1 MMNDHQLPATPRD
14 ILIVDDM
21 PDNLRLLST
30 MLAAHGYQVRKAING
45 QLALQAAQMS
55 PPDLILLDINMPKMN
70 GYQVCENLKK
80 IENTKD
86 IPVIFI
92 SALDDVMEKVK
103 AFQVGG
109 VDYITKPF
117 QVEEVLARVQNQ
129 LSLRL
134 LQSKLQQQARELH
147 DRNSRL
153 QAEIAERQ
161 RAQESVRFLLE
172 TTRAIGEAVDFHSA
186 LEVVLHQVGETIGW
200 DVGEAWI
207 PDAEG
212 TVLQS
217 ARGWYASNTSMESFR
232 TQSKQMTFPMNIG
245 LPGRVWA
252 SKQPEWLE
260 DISRG
265 YPHFIRSEIAL
276 SLGFK
281 AGFGVPILVG
291 DEVLAVLVFFKN
303 SVCSKDARFIDV
315 FNAVGTQLGSLIQ
328 RKQAEESLR
337 IAEERY
343 HSIVENA
350 MEGIFQSSPSGRYL
364 SANPALAKLYGYDSP
379 TELMSCI
386 QDISQQLYVN
396 PQRRLEFVMAM
407 DAENA
412 VSGFESMVCRKDGS
426 RIWVSENVR
435 AVRDTKGE
443 LMYYEGTVSD
453 ITERKSAQEA
463 LKFEQEQSEKLLLN
477 ILPKPIAER
486 LKAQQTTIAD
496 SFADVS
502 VLFADIVGFTEL
514 SARMSP
520 TELVK
525 RLNVIFSHFDQLAE
539 KYGVEKIKTIGD
551 AYMVVGGLPT
561 PRDDHA
567 EAIAQMALGMQA
579 KIAKLSAETGEKL
592 AIRVGINSGPVVAG
606 VIGVSKFTYDLWGDT
621 VNVAARMEVT
631 GFAGSIQVTDVT
643 YELLKDKYLL
653 EKRGLIPVKGKG
665 DMMTYWLLEK
675 ISPLTVDS

>member
-1 MMNDHQLPATPRD
+1 MMNDHPLPATPKD

-30 MLAAHGYQVRKAING
+30 MLTSHGYHVRKAING
-45 QLALQAAQMS
+45 HLALQGAQIS
-55 PPDLILLDINMPKMN
+55 PPDLILLDINMPQMN
-70 GYQVCENLKK
+70 GYEVCEKLKLSPQ
-80 IENTKD
+80 TKD

-134 LQSKLQQQARELH
+134 LQSQLQQQARELH

-153 QAEIAERQ
+153 QEEIAERQ
-161 RAQESVRFLLE
+161 RAEESIRFLLE

-186 LEVVLHQVGETIGW
+186 LEVILHQVGETIGW

-217 ARGWYASNTSMESFR
+217 ARGWYASNARMDAFR
-232 TQSKQMTFPMNIG
+232 RQSEQLTFAMNIG

-252 SKQPEWLE
+252 SKQPEWVE

-265 YPHFIRSEIAL
+265 YPHFFRSQIAL
-276 SLGFK
+276 ELGFK

-291 DEVLAVLVFFKN
+291 DEVLAVLVFFKI
-303 SVCSKDARFIDV
+303 SSGGKDARFIDV

-328 RKQAEESLR
+328 RKQAEELLR
-337 IAEERY
+337 IAQEKY

-350 MEGIFQSSPSGRYL
+350 MEGIFQSTPSGGYL

-379 TELMSCI
+379 EELMSEI
-386 QDISQQLYVN
+386 KNIAQQLYVD
-396 PQRRLEFVMAM
+396 PERRLEFVAAM

-412 VSGFESMVCRKDGS
+412 VSGFESMVCRKDGR

-435 AVRDTKGE
+435 AVRDSKGE
-443 LMYYEGTVSD
+443 LLYYEGTVSD
-453 ITERKSAQEA
+453 ITERKLAQEA
-463 LKFEQEQSEKLLLN
+463 LKVQQEQSEKLLLN

-486 LKAQQTTIAD
+486 LKAEQSTIAD
-496 SFADVS
+496 SFAQVS

-561 PRDDHA
+561 PRQDHA

-579 KIAKLSAETGEKL
+579 KIAKLCAETGEKL

-621 VNVAARMEVT
+621 VNVAARMEAT
-631 GFAGSIQVTDVT
+631 GFAGRIQVTDVT
-643 YELLKDKYLL
+643 YELLKDKYLF
-653 EKRGLIPVKGKG
+653 ERRGVIPVKGKG
-665 DMMTYWLLEK
+665 NMMTYWLLQK
-675 ISPLTVDS
+675 K

>member
-1 MMNDHQLPATPRD
+1 MMNDHPLPAEPKD

-30 MLAAHGYQVRKAING
+30 MLTCYGYHVRKAING
-45 QLALQAAQMS
+45 QLALQGAEIS

-70 GYQVCENLKK
+70 GYQVCEKLKLSEK
-80 IENTKD
+80 TKD

-103 AFQVGG
+103 AFEVGG

-117 QVEEVLARVQNQ
+117 QIEEVLARVQNQ

-134 LQSKLQQQARELH
+134 LQSQLQLQARELH

-153 QAEIAERQ
+153 QQEIAERQ
-161 RAQESVRFLLE
+161 RAEESIRFLLE
-172 TTRAIGEAVDFHSA
+172 TTRAIGEAADFNSA
-186 LEVVLHQVGETIGW
+186 LEVILHQVGQTIRW

-217 ARGWYASNTSMESFR
+217 APGWYASNPRMDSFR
-232 TQSKQMTFPMNIG
+232 SQSEKLTFARNIG

-252 SKQPEWLE
+252 SKQPEWVE
-260 DISRG
+260 DISQG
-265 YPHFIRSEIAL
+265 YPDFLQSEIAL
-276 SLGFK
+276 EIGFK

-291 DEVLAVLVFFKN
+291 DEVLAVLVFFKV
-303 SVCSKDARFIDV
+303 SYCRKDARFIDI
-315 FNAVGTQLGSLIQ
+315 FNAVATQLGSLIQ
-328 RKQAEESLR
+328 RKQAEELLR
-337 IAEERY
+337 IAQEKY

-350 MEGIFQSSPSGRYL
+350 MEGIFQSTPSGGYI

-379 TELMSCI
+379 EELMSDI
-386 QDISQQLYVN
+386 TNISQQLYVDAE
-396 PQRRLEFVMAM
+396 RRLEFVAAM
-407 DAENA
+407 EADNA
-412 VSGFESMVCRKDGS
+412 VSGFESMVCRKDGR

-435 AVRDTKGE
+435 AVRDAKGE
-443 LMYYEGTVSD
+443 LLYYEGTVSD
-453 ITERKSAQEA
+453 ITERKLAQEA
-463 LKFEQEQSEKLLLN
+463 LKVQQEQSEKLLLN

-486 LKAQQTTIAD
+486 LKAQQSTIAD

-551 AYMVVGGLPT
+551 AYMVVGGLPM

-579 KIAKLSAETGEKL
+579 KIAKLSADTGEKL

-621 VNVAARMEVT
+621 VNVAARMEAT
-631 GFAGSIQVTDVT
+631 GFAGRIQVTDVT

-653 EKRGLIPVKGKG
+653 ERRGVIQVKGKG
-665 DMMTYWLLEK
+665 NMMTYWLLEK
-675 ISPLTVDS
+675 K

>member
-1 MMNDHQLPATPRD
+1 MMNDHPLPATPKD

-30 MLAAHGYQVRKAING
+30 MLTSYGYHVRKAING
-45 QLALQAAQMS
+45 HLALQGAQIS
-55 PPDLILLDINMPKMN
+55 PPDLILLDINMPQMN
-70 GYQVCENLKK
+70 GYEVCEQLKLSEK
-80 IENTKD
+80 TQD

-92 SALDDVMEKVK
+92 SALDDVLEKVK

-117 QVEEVLARVQNQ
+117 QVEEVIARVQNQ

-153 QAEIAERQ
+153 QEEIAERQ
-161 RAQESVRFLLE
+161 RAEESIRFLLE

-186 LEVVLHQVGETIGW
+186 LEVILHQVGETIGW

-217 ARGWYASNTSMESFR
+217 ARGWYASNPSMELFR
-232 TQSKQMTFPMNIG
+232 TQSQQLTFARNIG

-252 SKQPEWLE
+252 SKQPEWVE
-260 DISRG
+260 DISKG
-265 YPHFIRSEIAL
+265 YPHFLRSQIAL
-276 SLGFK
+276 ELGFK

-303 SVCSKDARFIDV
+303 SSGGKDARFIDV

-328 RKQAEESLR
+328 RKQAEELLR
-337 IAEERY
+337 IAQEKY

-350 MEGIFQSSPSGRYL
+350 MEGIFQSTPSGGYL
-364 SANPALAKLYGYDSP
+364 SANPALAKLYGYESP
-379 TELMSCI
+379 EELMSEI
-386 QDISQQLYVN
+386 KNIAQQLYVD
-396 PQRRLEFVMAM
+396 PERRLEFVAAM
-407 DAENA
+407 DTENA
-412 VSGFESMVCRKDGS
+412 VSGFESMVCRKDGR

-435 AVRDTKGE
+435 AVRDSKGE
-443 LMYYEGTVSD
+443 LIYYEGTVSD
-453 ITERKSAQEA
+453 ITERKLAQEA
-463 LKFEQEQSEKLLLN
+463 LKVQQEQSEKLLLN

-486 LKAQQTTIAD
+486 LKAEQSTIAD
-496 SFADVS
+496 SFAQVS

-561 PRDDHA
+561 PRQDHA

-579 KIAKLSAETGEKL
+579 KIAKLSADTGEKL

-621 VNVAARMEVT
+621 VNVAARMEAT

-643 YELLKDKYLL
+643 YELLKDKYLF
-653 EKRGLIPVKGKG
+653 ERRGVIPVKGKG
-665 DMMTYWLLEK
+665 DMMTYWLLQK
-675 ISPLTVDS
+675 K

>member
-1 MMNDHQLPATPRD
+1 MMNDHPLPAEPKD

-30 MLAAHGYQVRKAING
+30 MLTCYGYHVRKAING
-45 QLALQAAQMS
+45 QLALQGAEIS

-70 GYQVCENLKK
+70 GYQVCEKLKLSEK
-80 IENTKD
+80 TKD

-103 AFQVGG
+103 AFEVGG

-117 QVEEVLARVQNQ
+117 QIEEVLARVQNQ

-134 LQSKLQQQARELH
+134 LQSQLQLQARELH

-153 QAEIAERQ
+153 QQEIAQRQ
-161 RAQESVRFLLE
+161 RAEESIRFLLE

-186 LEVVLHQVGETIGW
+186 LEVILHQVGQTIRW

-207 PDAEG
+207 PNAEG

-217 ARGWYASNTSMESFR
+217 APGWYASNARMDSFR
-232 TQSKQMTFPMNIG
+232 SESEQLTFAMNIG

-252 SKQPEWLE
+252 SKQPEWIE
-260 DISRG
+260 DISQG
-265 YPHFIRSEIAL
+265 YPHFLQSQIAL
-276 SLGFK
+276 EIGFK

-291 DEVLAVLVFFKN
+291 DEVLAVLVFFKLSPCRKN
-303 SVCSKDARFIDV
+303 ARFIDI
-315 FNAVGTQLGSLIQ
+315 FNAVATQLGSLIQ
-328 RKQAEESLR
+328 RKQAEELLR
-337 IAEERY
+337 IAQEKY

-350 MEGIFQSSPSGRYL
+350 IAGIFQSTPSGGYI
-364 SANPALAKLYGYDSP
+364 SANPALAKLYGYESP
-379 TELMSCI
+379 EELMSDI
-386 QDISQQLYVN
+386 TNISQQLYVD
-396 PQRRLEFVMAM
+396 QERRLEFVAAM
-407 DAENA
+407 EADNA
-412 VSGFESMVCRKDGS
+412 VSGFESMVCRKDGR

-435 AVRDTKGE
+435 AVRDSKGE
-443 LMYYEGTVSD
+443 LLYYEGTVSD
-453 ITERKSAQEA
+453 ITERKLAQEA
-463 LKFEQEQSEKLLLN
+463 LKVQQEQSEKLLLN

-486 LKAQQTTIAD
+486 LKAQQSTIAD

-551 AYMVVGGLPT
+551 AYMVVGGLPM

-579 KIAKLSAETGEKL
+579 KIAKLSADTGEKL

-621 VNVAARMEVT
+621 VNVAARMEAT
-631 GFAGSIQVTDVT
+631 GNAGRIQVTDVT
-643 YELLKDKYLL
+643 YELLKDKYLF
-653 EKRGLIPVKGKG
+653 ERRGVIPVKGKG

-675 ISPLTVDS
+675 K

>member
-1 MMNDHQLPATPRD
+1 MMNDHPLPATPKD

-30 MLAAHGYQVRKAING
+30 MLTSYGYHVRKAING
-45 QLALQAAQMS
+45 HLALQGAEIS

-70 GYQVCENLKK
+70 GYEVCEQLKLSK
-80 IENTKD
+80 KTKD

-92 SALDDVMEKVK
+92 SALDDVQEKVK

-129 LSLRL
+129 LSLRS
-134 LQSKLQQQARELH
+134 LQSKLQLQARELH

-153 QAEIAERQ
+153 QEEIAERQ
-161 RAQESVRFLLE
+161 RAEESIRFLLE
-172 TTRAIGEAVDFHSA
+172 TTRAIGEAVDFQSA
-186 LEVVLHQVGETIGW
+186 LEVILHQVGETIGW
-200 DVGEAWI
+200 DIGEAWI

-212 TVLQS
+212 TFLQS
-217 ARGWYASNTSMESFR
+217 ARGWYASNASMDSFR
-232 TQSKQMTFPMNIG
+232 SQSEKLTFPMNIG

-252 SKQPEWLE
+252 SKEPEWVE

-265 YPHFIRSEIAL
+265 YPHFLRSQIAL
-276 SLGFK
+276 ELGFK

-291 DEVLAVLVFFKN
+291 DKVLAVLVFFKI
-303 SVCSKDARFIDV
+303 SSSRKDARFIDV
-315 FNAVGTQLGSLIQ
+315 FNAIGTQVGSLIQ
-328 RKQAEESLR
+328 RKQAEELLR
-337 IAEERY
+337 IAEEKY

-350 MEGIFQSSPSGRYL
+350 MEGIFQSTPSGGYL

-379 TELMSCI
+379 EELMS
-386 QDISQQLYVN
+386 DIKNIAQQLYVDAE
-396 PQRRLEFVMAM
+396 RRLEFVAAM
-407 DAENA
+407 DADNA
-412 VSGFESMVCRKDGS
+412 VSGFESMVCRKDGR

-435 AVRDTKGE
+435 AVRDSKGE
-443 LMYYEGTVSD
+443 LIYYEGTVSD
-453 ITERKSAQEA
+453 ITERKLAEEA
-463 LKFEQEQSEKLLLN
+463 LKVQQEQSEKLLLN

-486 LKAQQTTIAD
+486 LKAEQSTIAD
-496 SFADVS
+496 SFAQVS

-561 PRDDHA
+561 PRHDHA

-621 VNVAARMEVT
+621 VNVAARMEAT

-643 YELLKDKYLL
+643 YELLKDKYLF
-653 EKRGLIPVKGKG
+653 ERRGVIPVKGKG
-665 DMMTYWLLEK
+665 DMMTYWLLQK
-675 ISPLTVDS
+675 K

>member
-1 MMNDHQLPATPRD
+1 MMNDHPLPAEPKD

-30 MLAAHGYQVRKAING
+30 MLTCYGYHVRKAING
-45 QLALQAAQMS
+45 QLALQGAEIS

-70 GYQVCENLKK
+70 GYQVCEKLKLSEK
-80 IENTKD
+80 TKD

-103 AFQVGG
+103 AFEVGG

-117 QVEEVLARVQNQ
+117 QIEEVLARVQNQ

-134 LQSKLQQQARELH
+134 LQSQLQLQARELH

-153 QAEIAERQ
+153 QQEIAQRQ
-161 RAQESVRFLLE
+161 RAEESIRFLLE

-186 LEVVLHQVGETIGW
+186 LEVILHQVGQTIRW

-207 PDAEG
+207 PNAEG

-217 ARGWYASNTSMESFR
+217 APGWYASNARMDSFR
-232 TQSKQMTFPMNIG
+232 SQSEKLTFARNIG

-252 SKQPEWLE
+252 SKQPEWVE
-260 DISRG
+260 DISQG
-265 YPHFIRSEIAL
+265 YPDFIQSQIAL
-276 SLGFK
+276 EIGFK

-291 DEVLAVLVFFKN
+291 DEVLAVLVFFKI
-303 SVCSKDARFIDV
+303 SSCRKDARFIDI
-315 FNAVGTQLGSLIQ
+315 FNAVATQLGSLIQ
-328 RKQAEESLR
+328 RKQAEELLR
-337 IAEERY
+337 IAQEKY

-350 MEGIFQSSPSGRYL
+350 MEGIFQSTPSGGYI

-379 TELMSCI
+379 EELMSDI
-386 QDISQQLYVN
+386 KNISQQLYVD
-396 PQRRLEFVMAM
+396 QERRLEFVAAM
-407 DAENA
+407 EADNA
-412 VSGFESMVCRKDGS
+412 VSGFESMVCRKDGR

-435 AVRDTKGE
+435 AVRDSKGE
-443 LMYYEGTVSD
+443 LLYYEGTVSD
-453 ITERKSAQEA
+453 ITERKLAQEA
-463 LKFEQEQSEKLLLN
+463 LKVQQEQSEKLLLN

-486 LKAQQTTIAD
+486 LKAQQSTIAD

-539 KYGVEKIKTIGD
+539 NYGVEKIKTIGD
-551 AYMVVGGLPT
+551 AYMVVGGLPM

-579 KIAKLSAETGEKL
+579 KIAKLSADTGEKL

-621 VNVAARMEVT
+621 VNVAARMEAT
-631 GFAGSIQVTDVT
+631 GNAGRIQVTDVT
-643 YELLKDKYLL
+643 YELLKDKYLF
-653 EKRGLIPVKGKG
+653 ERRGVIPVKGKG

-675 ISPLTVDS
+675 K

>member
-1 MMNDHQLPATPRD
+1 MMNDHPLPAEPKD

-30 MLAAHGYQVRKAING
+30 MLTCYGYHVRKAING
-45 QLALQAAQMS
+45 QLALQGAEIS

-70 GYQVCENLKK
+70 GYQVCEKLKLSEK
-80 IENTKD
+80 TKD

-103 AFQVGG
+103 AFEVGG

-117 QVEEVLARVQNQ
+117 QIEEVLARVQNQ

-134 LQSKLQQQARELH
+134 LQSQLQLQARELH

-153 QAEIAERQ
+153 QEEIAERQ
-161 RAQESVRFLLE
+161 RAEESIRFLLE
-172 TTRAIGEAVDFHSA
+172 TTRAIGEAVDFNSA
-186 LEVVLHQVGETIGW
+186 LEVILHQVGQTIRW

-217 ARGWYASNTSMESFR
+217 APGWYASNARMDSFR
-232 TQSKQMTFPMNIG
+232 SQSEKLTFSRNIG

-252 SKQPEWLE
+252 SKQPEWVE
-260 DISRG
+260 DISQG
-265 YPHFIRSEIAL
+265 YPHFMESQIAL
-276 SLGFK
+276 EIGFK

-291 DEVLAVLVFFKN
+291 DEVLAVLVFFKI
-303 SVCSKDARFIDV
+303 SSCRKDARFIDI
-315 FNAVGTQLGSLIQ
+315 FNAVATQLGSLIQ
-328 RKQAEESLR
+328 RKQAEELLR
-337 IAEERY
+337 IAQEKY

-350 MEGIFQSSPSGRYL
+350 MEGIFQSTPSAGYI

-379 TELMSCI
+379 EELMSDI
-386 QDISQQLYVN
+386 KNISQQLYVDAE
-396 PQRRLEFVMAM
+396 RRLEFVAAM
-407 DAENA
+407 EADNA
-412 VSGFESMVCRKDGS
+412 VSGFESMVCRKDGR

-435 AVRDTKGE
+435 AVRDSKGE
-443 LMYYEGTVSD
+443 LVYYEGTVSD
-453 ITERKSAQEA
+453 ITERKLAQEA
-463 LKFEQEQSEKLLLN
+463 LKVQQEQSEKLLLN

-486 LKAQQTTIAD
+486 LKAQQSTIAD

-539 KYGVEKIKTIGD
+539 NYGVEKIKTIGD
-551 AYMVVGGLPT
+551 AYMVVGGLPM

-579 KIAKLSAETGEKL
+579 KIAKLCADTGEKL

-621 VNVAARMEVT
+621 VNVAARMEAT
-631 GFAGSIQVTDVT
+631 GNAGRIQVTDVT
-643 YELLKDKYLL
+643 YELLKDKYLF
-653 EKRGLIPVKGKG
+653 ERRGVIPVKGKG
-665 DMMTYWLLEK
+665 NMMTYWLLEK
-675 ISPLTVDS
+675 K

>member
-30 MLAAHGYQVRKAING
+30 MLASHGYQVRKAING
-45 QLALQAAQMS
+45 QLALQAAQIS

-70 GYQVCENLKK
+70 GYEVCENLKK

-129 LSLRL
+129 LSLRS
-134 LQSKLQQQARELH
+134 LQSKLQQQATELH

-153 QAEIAERQ
+153 QEEVAERQ
-161 RAQESVRFLLE
+161 QAQESIRFLLE

-212 TVLQS
+212 TFLQS
-217 ARGWYASNTSMESFR
+217 TRGWYASNPTMESFR
-232 TQSKQMTFPMNIG
+232 TQSEKLTFPMNIG

-252 SKQPEWLE
+252 SKEPEWVE

-265 YPHFIRSEIAL
+265 YPEFLRSEIAL
-276 SLGFK
+276 ELGFK

-291 DEVLAVLVFFKN
+291 DEVLAVLVFFKT
-303 SVCSKDARFIDV
+303 SACPKDARFIDI

-328 RKQAEESLR
+328 RKQAEEALR
-337 IAEERY
+337 IAEEKY

-350 MEGIFQSSPSGRYL
+350 MEGIFQSTPSGRYI
-364 SANPALAKLYGYDSP
+364 SANPALARLYGYDSP
-379 TELMSCI
+379 QELMSCI
-386 QDISQQLYVN
+386 TNISEQLYVD
-396 PQRRLEFVMAM
+396 PKRRLEFVVAM
-407 DAENA
+407 DTKNA
-412 VSGFESMVCRKDGS
+412 IYGFECEVRRKDG
-426 RIWVSENVR
+426 RTIWVSENVR
-435 AVRDTKGE
+435 VVRDSKGE
-443 LMYYEGTVSD
+443 IMYYEGTVSD

-496 SFADVS
+496 NFAEVT

-643 YELLKDKYLL
+643 YELLKDKYLF

-665 DMMTYWLLEK
+665 DMITYWLLDK
-675 ISPLTVDS
+675 ISQ

>member
-1 MMNDHQLPATPRD
+1 MMNDHPLSATRKD

-30 MLAAHGYQVRKAING
+30 MLTSYGYHVRKAING
-45 QLALQAAQMS
+45 HLALQGAQIS
-55 PPDLILLDINMPKMN
+55 PPDLILLDINMPQMN
-70 GYQVCENLKK
+70 GYEVCEQLKLSEK
-80 IENTKD
+80 TQD

-92 SALDDVMEKVK
+92 SALDDVLEKVK

-129 LSLRL
+129 LSLRS
-134 LQSKLQQQARELH
+134 LQCKLQLQARELH

-153 QAEIAERQ
+153 QEEIAERQ
-161 RAQESVRFLLE
+161 RAEESIRFLLE

-186 LEVVLHQVGETIGW
+186 LEVILHQVGETIGW

-207 PDAEG
+207 PNAEA

-217 ARGWYASNTSMESFR
+217 ARGWYASNARMDAFR
-232 TQSKQMTFPMNIG
+232 KQSEQLTFAMNIG

-252 SKQPEWLE
+252 SKQPEWVE

-265 YPHFIRSEIAL
+265 YPHFFRSQIAL
-276 SLGFK
+276 ELGFK

-291 DEVLAVLVFFKN
+291 DEVLAVLVFFKI
-303 SVCSKDARFIDV
+303 SSEGKDAQFIDV

-328 RKQAEESLR
+328 RKQAEELLR
-337 IAEERY
+337 IAQEKY

-350 MEGIFQSSPSGRYL
+350 MEGIFQSTPSGGYL

-379 TELMSCI
+379 EELMSEI
-386 QDISQQLYVN
+386 NNIAQQLYVD
-396 PQRRLEFVMAM
+396 PERRREFVAAM

-412 VSGFESMVCRKDGS
+412 VSGFESMVCRKDGR

-435 AVRDTKGE
+435 AVRDAKGE
-443 LMYYEGTVSD
+443 LIYYEGTVSD
-453 ITERKSAQEA
+453 VTERKLAQEE
-463 LKFEQEQSEKLLLN
+463 LKIQQEQSEKLLLN

-486 LKAQQTTIAD
+486 LKAEQSTIAD
-496 SFADVS
+496 SFAQVS

-561 PRDDHA
+561 PRQDHA
-567 EAIAQMALGMQA
+567 EAIAQMALGMQE
-579 KIAKLSAETGEKL
+579 KIAKLCAETGEKL

-621 VNVAARMEVT
+621 VNVAARMEAT
-631 GFAGSIQVTDVT
+631 GFAGRIQVTDVT
-643 YELLKDKYLL
+643 YELLKDKYLF
-653 EKRGLIPVKGKG
+653 ERRGVIPVKGKG
-665 DMMTYWLLEK
+665 NMMTYWLLQK
-675 ISPLTVDS
+675 K

>member
-1 MMNDHQLPATPRD
+1 MMNDNPLPAEPKD

-30 MLAAHGYQVRKAING
+30 MLTCYGYHVRKAING
-45 QLALQAAQMS
+45 QLALQGAELS

-70 GYQVCENLKK
+70 GYQVCEKLKLSEK
-80 IENTKD
+80 TKD

-103 AFQVGG
+103 AFEVGG

-117 QVEEVLARVQNQ
+117 QIEEVLARVQNQ

-134 LQSKLQQQARELH
+134 LQSQLQLQARELH

-153 QAEIAERQ
+153 QQEIAERQ
-161 RAQESVRFLLE
+161 RAEESIRFLLE

-186 LEVVLHQVGETIGW
+186 LEVILHQVGETIGW

-212 TVLQS
+212 TLLQS
-217 ARGWYASNTSMESFR
+217 APGWYASNGRMESFR
-232 TQSKQMTFPMNIG
+232 SQSEQLTFAMNIG

-252 SKQPEWLE
+252 SKQPEWVE
-260 DISRG
+260 DISQG
-265 YPHFIRSEIAL
+265 YPHFLESQIAL
-276 SLGFK
+276 ELGFK

-291 DEVLAVLVFFKN
+291 DEVLAVLVFFKI
-303 SVCSKDARFIDV
+303 SSCRKDARFIDI
-315 FNAVGTQLGSLIQ
+315 FNAVATQLGSLIQ
-328 RKQAEESLR
+328 RKQAEELLR
-337 IAEERY
+337 IAQEKY

-350 MEGIFQSSPSGRYL
+350 MEGIFQSTPSGGYI

-379 TELMSCI
+379 EELMSDI
-386 QDISQQLYVN
+386 KNISQQLYVDAE
-396 PQRRLEFVMAM
+396 RRLEFVAAM
-407 DAENA
+407 EADNA
-412 VSGFESMVCRKDGS
+412 VSGFESMVCRKDGR

-435 AVRDTKGE
+435 AVRDSKGE
-443 LMYYEGTVSD
+443 LIYYEGTVSD
-453 ITERKSAQEA
+453 ITERKLAQEA
-463 LKFEQEQSEKLLLN
+463 LKFQQEQSEKLLLN

-486 LKAQQTTIAD
+486 LKAKQSTIAD

-551 AYMVVGGLPT
+551 AYMVVGGLPM

-579 KIAKLSAETGEKL
+579 KIAKLCADTGEKL

-621 VNVAARMEVT
+621 VNVAARMEAT
-631 GFAGSIQVTDVT
+631 GNAGRIQVTDVT
-643 YELLKDKYLL
+643 YELLKDKYLF
-653 EKRGLIPVKGKG
+653 ERRGVIPVKGKG

-675 ISPLTVDS
+675 K

>member
-1 MMNDHQLPATPRD
+1 MMNDHPLPAEPKD

-30 MLAAHGYQVRKAING
+30 MLTCYGYHVRKAING
-45 QLALQAAQMS
+45 QLALQGAEIS

-70 GYQVCENLKK
+70 GYQVCEKLKLSEK
-80 IENTKD
+80 TKD

-103 AFQVGG
+103 AFEVGG

-117 QVEEVLARVQNQ
+117 QIEEVLARVQNQ

-134 LQSKLQQQARELH
+134 LQSQLQLQARELH

-153 QAEIAERQ
+153 QEEIAERQ
-161 RAQESVRFLLE
+161 RAEESIRFLLE
-172 TTRAIGEAVDFHSA
+172 TTRAIGEAVDFNSA
-186 LEVVLHQVGETIGW
+186 LEVILHQVGETIRW

-217 ARGWYASNTSMESFR
+217 APGWYASNARMDSFR
-232 TQSKQMTFPMNIG
+232 SQSEQLTFARNIG

-252 SKQPEWLE
+252 SKQPEWVE
-260 DISRG
+260 DISQG
-265 YPHFIRSEIAL
+265 YPHFLQSQIAL
-276 SLGFK
+276 ELGFK

-291 DEVLAVLVFFKN
+291 DEVLAVLVFFKLSPCRKN
-303 SVCSKDARFIDV
+303 ARFIDI
-315 FNAVGTQLGSLIQ
+315 FNAVATQLGSLIQ
-328 RKQAEESLR
+328 RKQAEELLR
-337 IAEERY
+337 IAQEKY

-350 MEGIFQSSPSGRYL
+350 IAGIFQSTPSGGYI

-379 TELMSCI
+379 EELMSDI
-386 QDISQQLYVN
+386 KNISQQLYVD
-396 PQRRLEFVMAM
+396 QERRLEFVAAM
-407 DAENA
+407 EANNA
-412 VSGFESMVCRKDGS
+412 VSGFESMVCRKDG
-426 RIWVSENVR
+426 RLIWVSENVR
-435 AVRDTKGE
+435 AVRDAKGE
-443 LMYYEGTVSD
+443 LLYYEGTVSD
-453 ITERKSAQEA
+453 ITERKLAQEA
-463 LKFEQEQSEKLLLN
+463 LKFQQEQSEKLLLN

-486 LKAQQTTIAD
+486 LKAQQSTIAD

-551 AYMVVGGLPT
+551 AYMVVGGLPM

-579 KIAKLSAETGEKL
+579 KIAKLCADTGEKL

-621 VNVAARMEVT
+621 VNVAARMEAT
-631 GFAGSIQVTDVT
+631 GFAGRIQVTDVT

-653 EKRGLIPVKGKG
+653 ERRGVIQVKGKG
-665 DMMTYWLLEK
+665 NMMTYWLLEK
-675 ISPLTVDS
+675 K

>member
-1 MMNDHQLPATPRD
+1 MMNDLPLPAEPKD

-30 MLAAHGYQVRKAING
+30 MLTCYGYHVRKAING
-45 QLALQAAQMS
+45 QLALQGAEIS

-70 GYQVCENLKK
+70 GYQVCEKLKLSEK
-80 IENTKD
+80 TKD

-103 AFQVGG
+103 AFEVGG

-117 QVEEVLARVQNQ
+117 QIEEVLARVQNQ

-134 LQSKLQQQARELH
+134 LQSQLQLQARELH

-153 QAEIAERQ
+153 QQEIAERQ
-161 RAQESVRFLLE
+161 RAEESIRFVLE

-186 LEVVLHQVGETIGW
+186 LEVILHQVGKTIRW

-217 ARGWYASNTSMESFR
+217 APGWYASNARMESFR
-232 TQSKQMTFPMNIG
+232 SQSEQLTFAKNIG

-252 SKQPEWLE
+252 SKQPEWVE
-260 DISRG
+260 DISQG
-265 YPHFIRSEIAL
+265 YPHFLQSEIAL
-276 SLGFK
+276 EVGFK

-291 DEVLAVLVFFKN
+291 DEVLAVLVFFKI
-303 SVCSKDARFIDV
+303 SSCRKDARFIDI
-315 FNAVGTQLGSLIQ
+315 FNAVATQLGSLIQ
-328 RKQAEESLR
+328 RKQAEELLR
-337 IAEERY
+337 IAQEKY

-350 MEGIFQSSPSGRYL
+350 MEGIFQSTPSGGYI

-379 TELMSCI
+379 EELMSDI
-386 QDISQQLYVN
+386 TNISQQLYVDAE
-396 PQRRLEFVMAM
+396 RRLEFVAAM
-407 DAENA
+407 EADNA
-412 VSGFESMVCRKDGS
+412 VSGFESRVCRKDGR

-435 AVRDTKGE
+435 AVRDAKGE
-443 LMYYEGTVSD
+443 LLYYEGTVSD
-453 ITERKSAQEA
+453 ITERKLAQEA
-463 LKFEQEQSEKLLLN
+463 LKVQQEQSEKLLLN

-486 LKAQQTTIAD
+486 LKAQQSTIAD
-496 SFADVS
+496 SFGEVS

-551 AYMVVGGLPT
+551 AYMVVGGLPM

-579 KIAKLSAETGEKL
+579 KIAKLSADTGEKL

-621 VNVAARMEVT
+621 VNVAARMEAT
-631 GFAGSIQVTDVT
+631 GFAGRIQVTDVT
-643 YELLKDKYLL
+643 YELLKDKYLF
-653 EKRGLIPVKGKG
+653 ERRGVIQVKGKG
-665 DMMTYWLLEK
+665 NMMTYWLLEK
-675 ISPLTVDS
+675 K

>member
-1 MMNDHQLPATPRD
+1 MMNDHPLPAAPQD

-30 MLAAHGYQVRKAING
+30 MLTCYGYQVRKAING
-45 QLALQAAQMS
+45 QLALQGAEIS

-70 GYQVCENLKK
+70 GYQVCEKLKLSEK
-80 IENTKD
+80 TKD

-103 AFQVGG
+103 AFEVGG

-117 QVEEVLARVQNQ
+117 QIEEVLARVQNQ

-134 LQSKLQQQARELH
+134 LQSQLQLQARELH

-153 QAEIAERQ
+153 QQEIAERQ
-161 RAQESVRFLLE
+161 RAEESIRFLLE

-186 LEVVLHQVGETIGW
+186 LEVILHQVGETIGW

-212 TVLQS
+212 SVLQS
-217 ARGWYASNTSMESFR
+217 APGWYASNGRMESFR
-232 TQSKQMTFPMNIG
+232 SQSEQLTFARNIG

-252 SKQPEWLE
+252 SKQPEWVE
-260 DISRG
+260 DISQG
-265 YPHFIRSEIAL
+265 YPHFLESQIAL
-276 SLGFK
+276 EIGFK

-291 DEVLAVLVFFKN
+291 DEVLAVLVFFSISSSRKE
-303 SVCSKDARFIDV
+303 ARFIDV
-315 FNAVGTQLGSLIQ
+315 FNAVATQLGSLIQ
-328 RKQAEESLR
+328 RKQAEELLR
-337 IAEERY
+337 IAQEKY

-350 MEGIFQSSPSGRYL
+350 MEGIFQSTPSGGYI

-379 TELMSCI
+379 EELMSDI
-386 QDISQQLYVN
+386 TNISQQLYVDAE
-396 PQRRLEFVMAM
+396 RRLEFVAAM
-407 DAENA
+407 EADNA
-412 VSGFESMVCRKDGS
+412 VSGFESMVCRKDGR

-435 AVRDTKGE
+435 AVRDAKGE
-443 LMYYEGTVSD
+443 LLYYEGTVSD
-453 ITERKSAQEA
+453 ITERKLAQEA
-463 LKFEQEQSEKLLLN
+463 LKFQQEQSEKLLLN

-486 LKAQQTTIAD
+486 LKAKQSTIAD

-551 AYMVVGGLPT
+551 AYMVVGGLPM

-579 KIAKLSAETGEKL
+579 KIAKLSADTGEKL

-621 VNVAARMEVT
+621 VNVAARMEAT
-631 GFAGSIQVTDVT
+631 GFAGRIQVTDVT

-653 EKRGLIPVKGKG
+653 ERRGVIQVKGKG
-665 DMMTYWLLEK
+665 NMMTYWLLEK
-675 ISPLTVDS
+675 K

>member
-1 MMNDHQLPATPRD
+1 MMNDLPLPATPRD

-30 MLAAHGYQVRKAING
+30 MLASHGYLVRKAING
-45 QLALQAAQMS
+45 QLALQGAQIS

-70 GYQVCENLKK
+70 GYEVCEKLKLS
-80 IENTKD
+80 ENTKD

-92 SALDDVMEKVK
+92 SALDDVVEKVK

-153 QAEIAERQ
+153 QEEIAERQ
-161 RAQESVRFLLE
+161 RAEESIRFLLE

-186 LEVVLHQVGETIGW
+186 LEVILHQVGETIGW
-200 DVGEAWI
+200 DLGEAWI

-217 ARGWYASNTSMESFR
+217 ARGWYASNASMEPFR
-232 TQSKQMTFPMNIG
+232 SQSEQLTFPMNIG

-252 SKQPEWLE
+252 SKEPEWVE

-265 YPHFIRSEIAL
+265 YPDFLRSEIAL
-276 SLGFK
+276 ELGFK

-291 DEVLAVLVFFKN
+291 DEVLAVLVFFKIFA
-303 SVCSKDARFIDV
+303 CPKDARFIDV
-315 FNAVGTQLGSLIQ
+315 FNAVGTQLGSLVQ
-328 RKQAEESLR
+328 RKQAEELLR

-350 MEGIFQSSPSGRYL
+350 MEGIFQSTPSGGYL

-379 TELMSCI
+379 EELMSCI
-386 QDISQQLYVN
+386 KDISQQLYVD
-396 PQRRLEFVMAM
+396 PERRLEFVAAM
-407 DAENA
+407 DAKNT
-412 VSGFESMVCRKDGS
+412 VSGFECMVYRKNGC

-435 AVRDTKGE
+435 AVRDSQGA

-453 ITERKSAQEA
+453 ITERKLAQEE
-463 LKFEQEQSEKLLLN
+463 LIIQQEQSEKLLLN

-496 SFADVS
+496 SFAEVS

-561 PRDDHA
+561 PRSDHA
-567 EAIAQMALGMQA
+567 EAIALMALGMQA

-592 AIRVGINSGPVVAG
+592 AIRIGINSGPVVAG

-621 VNVAARMEVT
+621 VNVAARMEAT
-631 GFAGSIQVTDVT
+631 GFAGRIQVTDVT
-643 YELLKDKYLL
+643 YELLKDQYLF
-653 EKRGLIPVKGKG
+653 ESRGKIHVKGKG
-665 DMMTYWLLEK
+665 EMRTYWLLEK
-675 ISPLTVDS
+675 R

>member
-1 MMNDHQLPATPRD
+1 MMNDHPLPATPKD

-30 MLAAHGYQVRKAING
+30 MLTAYGYHVRKAING
-45 QLALQAAQMS
+45 HLALQGAQIS
-55 PPDLILLDINMPKMN
+55 PPDLILLDINMPQMN
-70 GYQVCENLKK
+70 GYEVCEKLKLSQQ
-80 IENTKD
+80 TKD

-129 LSLRL
+129 LSLRS
-134 LQSKLQQQARELH
+134 LQSKLQLQARELH

-153 QAEIAERQ
+153 QEEIAERQ
-161 RAQESVRFLLE
+161 RAEESIRFLLE

-186 LEVVLHQVGETIGW
+186 LEVILHHVGETIGW

-212 TVLQS
+212 TVLRS
-217 ARGWYASNTSMESFR
+217 ARGWYASNPRMESFR
-232 TQSKQMTFPMNIG
+232 TQSQQLTFAMNIG

-252 SKQPEWLE
+252 SKQPEWVE

-265 YPHFIRSEIAL
+265 YPHFLRSQIAL
-276 SLGFK
+276 ELGFK
-281 AGFGVPILVG
+281 AGFGVPILVD
-291 DEVLAVLVFFKN
+291 DEVLAVLVFFKI
-303 SVCSKDARFIDV
+303 SSCRKDARFIDV

-328 RKQAEESLR
+328 RKQAEELLR
-337 IAEERY
+337 IAQEKY

-350 MEGIFQSSPSGRYL
+350 LEGIFQSTPSGGYV
-364 SANPALAKLYGYDSP
+364 SANPALAKLYGYESP
-379 TELMSCI
+379 EELMS
-386 QDISQQLYVN
+386 DITNIAQQLYVD
-396 PQRRLEFVMAM
+396 QERRLEFVAAM

-412 VSGFESMVCRKDGS
+412 VSGFESMVCRKDGR

-435 AVRDTKGE
+435 AVRDSKGE
-443 LMYYEGTVSD
+443 LIYYEGTVSD
-453 ITERKSAQEA
+453 ITERKLAQEA
-463 LKFEQEQSEKLLLN
+463 LKVQQEQSEKLLLN

-486 LKAQQTTIAD
+486 LKAEQSTIAD
-496 SFADVS
+496 SFAQVS

-561 PRDDHA
+561 PRQDHA

-579 KIAKLSAETGEKL
+579 KIAKLCAETGEKL

-621 VNVAARMEVT
+621 VNVAARMEAT
-631 GFAGSIQVTDVT
+631 GFAGRIQVTDVT
-643 YELLKDKYLL
+643 YELLKDKYLF
-653 EKRGLIPVKGKG
+653 ERRGVIPVKGKG
-665 DMMTYWLLEK
+665 NMMTYWLLEK
-675 ISPLTVDS
+675 N

>member
-1 MMNDHQLPATPRD
+1 MMNDQPLPATSSN

-30 MLAAHGYQVRKAING
+30 MLSSHGYQVRKAING
-45 QLALQAAQMS
+45 QLALQGAQLS
-55 PPDLILLDINMPKMN
+55 PPDLILLDINMPNMN
-70 GYQVCENLKK
+70 GYEVCEKLKVSE
-80 IENTKD
+80 ITKD

-153 QAEIAERQ
+153 QEEITERQ
-161 RAQESVRFLLE
+161 RAEESIRFLLE
-172 TTRAIGEAVDFHSA
+172 TTRAIGEAVNFHSA
-186 LEVVLHQVGETIGW
+186 LEVILHQVGETIGW
-200 DVGEAWI
+200 DLGEAWI
-207 PDAEG
+207 PDAER
-212 TVLQS
+212 TVLRP
-217 ARGWYASNTSMESFR
+217 ARGCYASNESMKSFR
-232 TQSKQMTFPMNIG
+232 SQSKKMTFAMNIG

-252 SKQPEWLE
+252 SKEPEWVE
-260 DISRG
+260 DISGG
-265 YPHFIRSEIAL
+265 YPNFLRSEIAL
-276 SLGFK
+276 DSGFK

-291 DEVLAVLVFFKN
+291 DEVLAVLLFFKI
-303 SVCSKDARFIDV
+303 SPCRKDARFMDV
-315 FNAVGTQLGSLIQ
+315 FNAVGTQLGSLVQ
-328 RKQAEESLR
+328 RKQAEELLR

-350 MEGIFQSSPSGRYL
+350 MEGIFQSTPSGCFL
-364 SANPALAKLYGYDSP
+364 SANPALAKLYGYNSP
-379 TELMSCI
+379 KELMSSI
-386 QDISQQLYVN
+386 KDISQQLYVD
-396 PQRRLEFVMAM
+396 PKRRIEFVAAM
-407 DAENA
+407 DAKNA
-412 VSGFESMVCRKDGS
+412 VYGFESMVLRKDGR

-435 AVRDTKGE
+435 AVRDLKSE

-453 ITERKSAQEA
+453 ITDRKLAQEN
-463 LKFEQEQSEKLLLN
+463 LKIQQEQSEKLLLN

-486 LKAQQTTIAD
+486 LKAQQSTIAD

-525 RLNVIFSHFDQLAE
+525 RLNVIFCHFDQLAE
-539 KYGVEKIKTIGD
+539 NYGVEKIKTIGD

-561 PRDDHA
+561 PRSDHA

-621 VNVAARMEVT
+621 VNVAARMEAT
-631 GFAGSIQVTDVT
+631 GFAGRIQVTDVT
-643 YELLKDKYLL
+643 YELLKDQYLF
-653 EKRGLIPVKGKG
+653 ERRGVIPVKGKG
-665 DMMTYWLLEK
+665 DMMTYWLLQK
-675 ISPLTVDS
+675 R

>member
-1 MMNDHQLPATPRD
+1 MMNDNPLPAEPKD

-30 MLAAHGYQVRKAING
+30 MLTCYGYHVRKAING
-45 QLALQAAQMS
+45 QLALQGAEIS

-70 GYQVCENLKK
+70 GYQVCEKLKLSEK
-80 IENTKD
+80 TKD

-103 AFQVGG
+103 AFEVGG

-117 QVEEVLARVQNQ
+117 QIEEVLARVQNQ

-134 LQSKLQQQARELH
+134 LQSQLQLQARELH

-153 QAEIAERQ
+153 QEEIAERQ
-161 RAQESVRFLLE
+161 RAEESIRFLLE

-186 LEVVLHQVGETIGW
+186 LEVILHQVGQTIRW

-217 ARGWYASNTSMESFR
+217 APGWYASNARMDSFR
-232 TQSKQMTFPMNIG
+232 SESEKLTFAMNIG

-252 SKQPEWLE
+252 SKQPEWVE
-260 DISRG
+260 DISQG
-265 YPHFIRSEIAL
+265 YPHFLQSQIAL
-276 SLGFK
+276 ELGFK

-291 DEVLAVLVFFKN
+291 DEVLAVLVFFKLSPCRKN
-303 SVCSKDARFIDV
+303 ARFIDI
-315 FNAVGTQLGSLIQ
+315 FNAVATQLGSLIQ
-328 RKQAEESLR
+328 RKQAEELLR
-337 IAEERY
+337 IAQEKY

-350 MEGIFQSSPSGRYL
+350 IAGIFQSTPSGGYI

-379 TELMSCI
+379 EELMSDI
-386 QDISQQLYVN
+386 KNISQQLYVDAE
-396 PQRRLEFVMAM
+396 RRLEFVAAM
-407 DAENA
+407 EADNA
-412 VSGFESMVCRKDGS
+412 VSGFESMVCRKDGR

-435 AVRDTKGE
+435 AVRDAKGE
-443 LMYYEGTVSD
+443 LLYYEGTVSD
-453 ITERKSAQEA
+453 ITERKLAQEA
-463 LKFEQEQSEKLLLN
+463 LKFQQEQSEKLLLN

-486 LKAQQTTIAD
+486 LKAQQSTIAD

-551 AYMVVGGLPT
+551 AYMVVGGLPM

-579 KIAKLSAETGEKL
+579 KIAKLCADTGEKL

-621 VNVAARMEVT
+621 VNVAARMEAT
-631 GFAGSIQVTDVT
+631 GFAGRIQVTDVT

-653 EKRGLIPVKGKG
+653 ERRGVIQVKGKG
-665 DMMTYWLLEK
+665 NMMTYWLLEK
-675 ISPLTVDS
+675 K

>member
-1 MMNDHQLPATPRD
+1 MMNDLPLPAEPKD

-30 MLAAHGYQVRKAING
+30 MLTCYGYHVRKAING
-45 QLALQAAQMS
+45 QLALQGAEIS

-70 GYQVCENLKK
+70 GYQVCEKLKLSEK
-80 IENTKD
+80 TKD

-103 AFQVGG
+103 AFEVGG

-117 QVEEVLARVQNQ
+117 QIEEVLARVQNQ

-134 LQSKLQQQARELH
+134 LQSQLQLQARELH

-153 QAEIAERQ
+153 QEEIAQRQ
-161 RAQESVRFLLE
+161 RAEESIRFLLE

-186 LEVVLHQVGETIGW
+186 LEVILHQVGQTIRW

-217 ARGWYASNTSMESFR
+217 APGWYASNARMDSFR
-232 TQSKQMTFPMNIG
+232 SQSEQLAFAMNIG

-252 SKQPEWLE
+252 SKQPEWVE
-260 DISRG
+260 DISQG
-265 YPHFIRSEIAL
+265 YPHFLESQIAL
-276 SLGFK
+276 EIGFK

-291 DEVLAVLVFFKN
+291 DEVLAVLVFFKLSPCRKN
-303 SVCSKDARFIDV
+303 ARFIDI
-315 FNAVGTQLGSLIQ
+315 FNAVATQLGSLIQ
-328 RKQAEESLR
+328 RKQAEELLR
-337 IAEERY
+337 IAQEKY

-350 MEGIFQSSPSGRYL
+350 IAGIFQSTPSGGYI

-379 TELMSCI
+379 EELMSDI
-386 QDISQQLYVN
+386 KNISQQLYVD
-396 PQRRLEFVMAM
+396 QERRLEFVAAM
-407 DAENA
+407 EADNA
-412 VSGFESMVCRKDGS
+412 VAGFESMVCRKDGR

-435 AVRDTKGE
+435 AVRDSKGE
-443 LMYYEGTVSD
+443 LLYYEGTVSD
-453 ITERKSAQEA
+453 ITERKLAQEA
-463 LKFEQEQSEKLLLN
+463 LKVQQEQSEKLLLN

-486 LKAQQTTIAD
+486 LKAQQSTIAD

-539 KYGVEKIKTIGD
+539 NYGVEKIKTIGD
-551 AYMVVGGLPT
+551 AYMVVGGLPM

-579 KIAKLSAETGEKL
+579 KIAKLCADTGEKL

-621 VNVAARMEVT
+621 VNVAARMEAT
-631 GFAGSIQVTDVT
+631 GFAGRIQVTDVT
-643 YELLKDKYLL
+643 YELLKDKYLF
-653 EKRGLIPVKGKG
+653 ERRGVIPVKGKG
-665 DMMTYWLLEK
+665 NMMTYWLLEK
-675 ISPLTVDS
+675 K

>member
-1 MMNDHQLPATPRD
+1 MMNDHPLPAAPQD

-30 MLAAHGYQVRKAING
+30 MLTCYGYHVRKAING
-45 QLALQAAQMS
+45 QLALQGAQIS

-70 GYQVCENLKK
+70 GYEVCEKLKLSEK
-80 IENTKD
+80 TKD

-103 AFQVGG
+103 AFEVGG

-117 QVEEVLARVQNQ
+117 QIEEVLARVQNQ

-134 LQSKLQQQARELH
+134 LQSQLQLQARELH

-153 QAEIAERQ
+153 QEEIAERQ
-161 RAQESVRFLLE
+161 RAEESIRFLLE

-186 LEVVLHQVGETIGW
+186 LEVILHQVGETIGW

-207 PDAEG
+207 PNAEG

-217 ARGWYASNTSMESFR
+217 ARGWYASNARMDSFR
-232 TQSKQMTFPMNIG
+232 SQSEQLTFAMNIG

-252 SKQPEWLE
+252 SKQPEWVE
-260 DISRG
+260 DISQG
-265 YPHFIRSEIAL
+265 YPHFLQSQIAL
-276 SLGFK
+276 ELGFK

-291 DEVLAVLVFFKN
+291 DEVLAVLVFFN
-303 SVCSKDARFIDV
+303 ISSCRKDARFIDV
-315 FNAVGTQLGSLIQ
+315 FNAVATQLGSLIQ
-328 RKQAEESLR
+328 RKQAEELLR
-337 IAEERY
+337 IAQEKY

-350 MEGIFQSSPSGRYL
+350 IAGIFQSTPSGGYL

-379 TELMSCI
+379 EELMSEI
-386 QDISQQLYVN
+386 KNISQQLYVD
-396 PQRRLEFVMAM
+396 PERRLEFVAAM
-407 DAENA
+407 DADNA
-412 VSGFESMVCRKDGS
+412 VSGFESMVCHKDGR

-435 AVRDTKGE
+435 AVRDSKGE
-443 LMYYEGTVSD
+443 LIYYEGTVSD
-453 ITERKSAQEA
+453 ITERKLAQEA
-463 LKFEQEQSEKLLLN
+463 LKVQQEQSEKLLLN

-486 LKAQQTTIAD
+486 LKAQQSTIAD

-551 AYMVVGGLPT
+551 AYMVVGGLPM

-579 KIAKLSAETGEKL
+579 KIAKLSADTGEKL

-621 VNVAARMEVT
+621 VNVAARMEAT
-631 GFAGSIQVTDVT
+631 GFAGRIQVTDVT
-643 YELLKDKYLL
+643 YELLKDKYLF
-653 EKRGLIPVKGKG
+653 ERRGVIPVKGKG

-675 ISPLTVDS
+675 R

>member
-1 MMNDHQLPATPRD
+1 MMNDNPLPAEPKD

-30 MLAAHGYQVRKAING
+30 MLTCYGYHVRKAING
-45 QLALQAAQMS
+45 QLALQGAEIS

-70 GYQVCENLKK
+70 GYQVCEKLKLSEK
-80 IENTKD
+80 TKD

-103 AFQVGG
+103 AFEVGG

-117 QVEEVLARVQNQ
+117 QIEEVLARVQNQ

-134 LQSKLQQQARELH
+134 LQSQLQLQARELH

-153 QAEIAERQ
+153 QQEIAERQ
-161 RAQESVRFLLE
+161 RAEESIRFLLE

-186 LEVVLHQVGETIGW
+186 LEVILHQVGETIRW

-217 ARGWYASNTSMESFR
+217 APGWYASNARMDSFR
-232 TQSKQMTFPMNIG
+232 SQSEQLTFAMNIG

-252 SKQPEWLE
+252 SKQPEWVE
-260 DISRG
+260 DISQG
-265 YPHFIRSEIAL
+265 YPHFLQSQIAL
-276 SLGFK
+276 EIGFK

-291 DEVLAVLVFFKN
+291 DEVLAVLVFFKI
-303 SVCSKDARFIDV
+303 SSCRKDARFIDI
-315 FNAVGTQLGSLIQ
+315 FNAVATQLGSLIQ
-328 RKQAEESLR
+328 RKQAEELLR
-337 IAEERY
+337 IAQEKY

-350 MEGIFQSSPSGRYL
+350 IAGIFQSTPSGGYI

-379 TELMSCI
+379 EELMSDI
-386 QDISQQLYVN
+386 KNISQQLYVN
-396 PQRRLEFVMAM
+396 QARRLEFVAAM
-407 DAENA
+407 EADNA
-412 VSGFESMVCRKDGS
+412 VSGFESMVCRKDGR

-435 AVRDTKGE
+435 AVRDSKGE
-443 LMYYEGTVSD
+443 LLYYEGTVSD
-453 ITERKSAQEA
+453 ITERKLAQEA
-463 LKFEQEQSEKLLLN
+463 LKFQQEQSEKLLLN

-486 LKAQQTTIAD
+486 LKAKQSTIAD

-551 AYMVVGGLPT
+551 AYMVVGGLPM

-579 KIAKLSAETGEKL
+579 KIAKLCADTGEKL

-621 VNVAARMEVT
+621 VNVAARMEAT
-631 GFAGSIQVTDVT
+631 GNAGRIQVTDVT
-643 YELLKDKYLL
+643 YELLKDKYLF
-653 EKRGLIPVKGKG
+653 ERRGVIQVKGKG
-665 DMMTYWLLEK
+665 NMMTYWLLEK
-675 ISPLTVDS
+675 K

>member
-1 MMNDHQLPATPRD
+1 MMNDHPLPAAPQD

-30 MLAAHGYQVRKAING
+30 MLTCYGYHVRKAING
-45 QLALQAAQMS
+45 QLALQGAEIS

-70 GYQVCENLKK
+70 GYQVCEKLKLSEK
-80 IENTKD
+80 TKD

-103 AFQVGG
+103 AFEVGG

-117 QVEEVLARVQNQ
+117 QIEEVLARVQNQ

-134 LQSKLQQQARELH
+134 LQSQLQLQARELH

-153 QAEIAERQ
+153 QQEIAERQ
-161 RAQESVRFLLE
+161 RAEESIRFLLE

-186 LEVVLHQVGETIGW
+186 LEVILHQVGQTIRW

-217 ARGWYASNTSMESFR
+217 APGWYASNARMDSFR
-232 TQSKQMTFPMNIG
+232 SESEKLTFAMNIG

-252 SKQPEWLE
+252 SKQPEWVE
-260 DISRG
+260 DISQG
-265 YPHFIRSEIAL
+265 YPHFIQSQIAL
-276 SLGFK
+276 ELGFK

-291 DEVLAVLVFFKN
+291 DEVLAVLVFFKLSPCRKN
-303 SVCSKDARFIDV
+303 ARFIDI
-315 FNAVGTQLGSLIQ
+315 FNAVATQLGSLIQ
-328 RKQAEESLR
+328 RKQAEELLR
-337 IAEERY
+337 IAQEKY

-350 MEGIFQSSPSGRYL
+350 MEGIFQSTPSGGYI

-379 TELMSCI
+379 EELMSDI
-386 QDISQQLYVN
+386 TNISQQLYVDAE
-396 PQRRLEFVMAM
+396 RRLEFVAAM
-407 DAENA
+407 EADNA
-412 VSGFESMVCRKDGS
+412 VSGFESMVCRKDGR

-435 AVRDTKGE
+435 AVRDSKGE
-443 LMYYEGTVSD
+443 LLYYEGTVSD
-453 ITERKSAQEA
+453 ITERKLAQEA
-463 LKFEQEQSEKLLLN
+463 LKFQQEQSEKLLLN

-486 LKAQQTTIAD
+486 LKAKQSTIAD

-551 AYMVVGGLPT
+551 AYMVVGGLPM

-579 KIAKLSAETGEKL
+579 KIAKLCADTGEKL

-621 VNVAARMEVT
+621 VNVAARMEAT
-631 GFAGSIQVTDVT
+631 GFAGRIQVTDVT
-643 YELLKDKYLL
+643 YELLKDKYLC
-653 EKRGLIPVKGKG
+653 EKRGVIQVKGKG
-665 DMMTYWLLEK
+665 NMMTYWLLEK
-675 ISPLTVDS
+675 K

>member
-1 MMNDHQLPATPRD
+1 MMNDHPLPAAPQD
-14 ILIVDDM
+14 ILIVDDK

-30 MLAAHGYQVRKAING
+30 MLTCYGYHVRKAING
-45 QLALQAAQMS
+45 QLALQGAEIS

-70 GYQVCENLKK
+70 GYQVCEKLKLSEK
-80 IENTKD
+80 TKD

-103 AFQVGG
+103 AFEVGG

-117 QVEEVLARVQNQ
+117 QIEEVLARVQNQ

-134 LQSKLQQQARELH
+134 LQSQLQLQARELH

-153 QAEIAERQ
+153 QEEIAERQ
-161 RAQESVRFLLE
+161 RAEESIRFLLE

-186 LEVVLHQVGETIGW
+186 LEVILHQVGETIRW

-212 TVLQS
+212 TLLQS
-217 ARGWYASNTSMESFR
+217 APGWYASNARMESFR
-232 TQSKQMTFPMNIG
+232 SQSEQLTFARNIG

-252 SKQPEWLE
+252 SKQPEWVE
-260 DISRG
+260 DISQG
-265 YPHFIRSEIAL
+265 YPHFLQSERVL
-276 SLGFK
+276 EVGFK

-291 DEVLAVLVFFKN
+291 DEVLAVLVFFKIA
-303 SVCSKDARFIDV
+303 SCRKDARFIDI
-315 FNAVGTQLGSLIQ
+315 FNAVATQLGSLIQ
-328 RKQAEESLR
+328 RKQAEELLR
-337 IAEERY
+337 IAQEKY

-350 MEGIFQSSPSGRYL
+350 IAGIFQSTPSGGYI

-379 TELMSCI
+379 QELMSDI
-386 QDISQQLYVN
+386 TNISQQLYVN
-396 PQRRLEFVMAM
+396 QARRLEFVAAM
-407 DAENA
+407 EADNA
-412 VSGFESMVCRKDGS
+412 VSGFESMVCRKDGR

-435 AVRDTKGE
+435 AVRDAKGE
-443 LMYYEGTVSD
+443 LLYYEGTVSD
-453 ITERKSAQEA
+453 ITERKLAQEA
-463 LKFEQEQSEKLLLN
+463 LKVQQEQSEKLLLN

-486 LKAQQTTIAD
+486 LKAQQSTIAD
-496 SFADVS
+496 SFTDVS

-551 AYMVVGGLPT
+551 AYMVVGGLPM

-579 KIAKLSAETGEKL
+579 KIAKLCADTGEKL

-621 VNVAARMEVT
+621 VNVAARMEAT
-631 GFAGSIQVTDVT
+631 GFAGRIQVTDVT

-653 EKRGLIPVKGKG
+653 ERRGVIQVKGKG
-665 DMMTYWLLEK
+665 NMMTYWLLEK
-675 ISPLTVDS
+675 K

>member
-1 MMNDHQLPATPRD
+1 MMNDHPLPAAPQD

-30 MLAAHGYQVRKAING
+30 MLTCYGYQVRKAING
-45 QLALQAAQMS
+45 QLALQGAQIS

-70 GYQVCENLKK
+70 GYEVCEKLKLSEK
-80 IENTKD
+80 TKD

-103 AFQVGG
+103 AFEVGG

-117 QVEEVLARVQNQ
+117 QIEEVLARVQNQ

-134 LQSKLQQQARELH
+134 LQSQLQLQARELH

-153 QAEIAERQ
+153 QEEIAERQ
-161 RAQESVRFLLE
+161 RAEESIRFLLE

-186 LEVVLHQVGETIGW
+186 LEVILHQVGETIGW

-217 ARGWYASNTSMESFR
+217 ARGWYASNARMDSFR
-232 TQSKQMTFPMNIG
+232 SQSEQLTFAMNIG

-252 SKQPEWLE
+252 SKQPEWVE
-260 DISRG
+260 DISQG
-265 YPHFIRSEIAL
+265 YPHFLQSQIAL
-276 SLGFK
+276 EIGFK

-291 DEVLAVLVFFKN
+291 DEVLAVLVFFKI
-303 SVCSKDARFIDV
+303 SSCRKDGRFIDI
-315 FNAVGTQLGSLIQ
+315 FNAVATQLGSLIQ
-328 RKQAEESLR
+328 RKQAEELLR
-337 IAEERY
+337 IAQEKY

-350 MEGIFQSSPSGRYL
+350 MEGIFQSTPSGGYI

-379 TELMSCI
+379 EELMSDI
-386 QDISQQLYVN
+386 KKISQQLYVD
-396 PQRRLEFVMAM
+396 PERRLEFVAAM
-407 DAENA
+407 DADNA
-412 VSGFESMVCRKDGS
+412 VSGFESMVCRKDGC

-435 AVRDTKGE
+435 AVRDSKGE
-443 LMYYEGTVSD
+443 LLYYEGTVSD
-453 ITERKSAQEA
+453 ITERKLAQEA
-463 LKFEQEQSEKLLLN
+463 LKFQQEQSEKLLLN

-486 LKAQQTTIAD
+486 LKAQQSTIAD
-496 SFADVS
+496 SFTDVS

-551 AYMVVGGLPT
+551 AYMVVGGLPM

-579 KIAKLSAETGEKL
+579 KIAKLSADTGEKL

-621 VNVAARMEVT
+621 VNVAARMEAT
-631 GFAGSIQVTDVT
+631 GFAGRIQVTDVT
-643 YELLKDKYLL
+643 YELLKDKYLF
-653 EKRGLIPVKGKG
+653 ERRGVIQVKGKG
-665 DMMTYWLLEK
+665 NMMTYWLLEK
-675 ISPLTVDS
+675 K

>member
-1 MMNDHQLPATPRD
+1 MMNDHPLPAEPKD

-30 MLAAHGYQVRKAING
+30 MLTCYGYHVRKAING
-45 QLALQAAQMS
+45 QLALQGAEIS

-70 GYQVCENLKK
+70 GYQVCEKLKLSEK
-80 IENTKD
+80 TKD

-103 AFQVGG
+103 AFGVGG

-117 QVEEVLARVQNQ
+117 QIEEVLARVQNQ

-134 LQSKLQQQARELH
+134 LQSQLQLQARELH

-153 QAEIAERQ
+153 QQEIAERQ
-161 RAQESVRFLLE
+161 RAEESIRFLLE

-186 LEVVLHQVGETIGW
+186 LEVILHQVGQTIRW

-217 ARGWYASNTSMESFR
+217 APGWYASNARMDSFR
-232 TQSKQMTFPMNIG
+232 RQSEKLTFARNIG

-252 SKQPEWLE
+252 SKQPEWVE
-260 DISRG
+260 DISQG
-265 YPHFIRSEIAL
+265 YPHFLESQIAL
-276 SLGFK
+276 ELGFK
-281 AGFGVPILVG
+281 AGFGVPISVG
-291 DEVLAVLVFFKN
+291 DEVLAVLVFFKLSPCRKN
-303 SVCSKDARFIDV
+303 ARFIDI
-315 FNAVGTQLGSLIQ
+315 FNAVATQLGSLIQ
-328 RKQAEESLR
+328 RKQAEELLR
-337 IAEERY
+337 IAQEKY

-350 MEGIFQSSPSGRYL
+350 IAGIFQSTPSGGYL

-379 TELMSCI
+379 EELMSDI
-386 QDISQQLYVN
+386 TNISQQLYVDAE
-396 PQRRLEFVMAM
+396 RRLEFVAAM
-407 DAENA
+407 EADNA
-412 VSGFESMVCRKDGS
+412 VSGFESMVCRKVGR

-435 AVRDTKGE
+435 AVRDAKGE
-443 LMYYEGTVSD
+443 LLYYEGTVSD
-453 ITERKSAQEA
+453 ITERKLAQEA
-463 LKFEQEQSEKLLLN
+463 LKVQQEQSEKLLLN

-486 LKAQQTTIAD
+486 LKAQQSTIAD

-551 AYMVVGGLPT
+551 AYMVVGGLPM

-579 KIAKLSAETGEKL
+579 KIAKLSADTGEKL

-621 VNVAARMEVT
+621 VNVAARMEAT
-631 GFAGSIQVTDVT
+631 GFAGRIQVTDVT

-653 EKRGLIPVKGKG
+653 EKRGVIQVKGKG
-665 DMMTYWLLEK
+665 NMMTYWLLEK
-675 ISPLTVDS
+675 K

>member
-1 MMNDHQLPATPRD
+1 MMNDHPLPVNGRN
-14 ILIVDDM
+14 ILIVDDK

-30 MLAAHGYQVRKAING
+30 MLASYGYQVRKAISG
-45 QLALQAAQMS
+45 QVALQGAQTA
-55 PPDLILLDINMPKMN
+55 PPDLILLDINMPQMN
-70 GYQVCENLKK
+70 GYEVCEKLKT
-80 IENTKD
+80 IEKTKD

-92 SALDDVMEKVK
+92 SALDDVLEKVK

-117 QVEEVLARVQNQ
+117 QLEEVLVRVENQ
-129 LSLRL
+129 LSLRS
-134 LQSKLQQQARELH
+134 LQRKLQEQARELH

-153 QAEIAERQ
+153 QQEIAERQ
-161 RAQESVRFLLE
+161 RAEEEIRFFLE
-172 TTRAIGEAVDFHSA
+172 TTRAIGESADFHSA
-186 LEVVLHQVGETIGW
+186 LEVILHQVGETIGW
-200 DVGEAWI
+200 DLGEAWI
-207 PDAEG
+207 PDAAG
-212 TVLQS
+212 IVLES
-217 ARGWYASNTSMESFR
+217 SRGWYASSPGLASFR
-232 TQSKQMTFPMNIG
+232 SESEKLTFPLNIG

-252 SKQPEWLE
+252 SKQPEWVE
-260 DISRG
+260 DFSQAG
-265 YPHFIRSEIAL
+265 YPEFIRSEIAL
-276 SLGFK
+276 DTGFK
-281 AGFGVPILVG
+281 AACGVPILVG
-291 DEVLAVLVFFKN
+291 DEVLAVLVFFKILP
-303 SVCSKDARFIDV
+303 CHKDQRFIDL
-315 FNAVGTQLGSLIQ
+315 FKAIGTQLGSLIQ
-328 RKQAEESLR
+328 RKQAEEALR

-350 MEGIFQSSPSGRYL
+350 MEGIFQSTPDGGYL

-379 TELMSCI
+379 EEL
-386 QDISQQLYVN
+386 ISSVKNISEQLYVD
-396 PQRRLEFVMAM
+396 PERRLEFIAAM
-407 DAENA
+407 EADHA
-412 VSGFESMVCRKDGS
+412 VSGFESLVRRKDGQK
-426 RIWVSENVR
+426 IWVSENVR
-435 AVRDTKGE
+435 AVRDAKGV

-463 LKFEQEQSEKLLLN
+463 LKVQQDQTEKLLLN

-486 LKAQQTTIAD
+486 LKLEQSTIAD
-496 SFADVS
+496 SFEQVS
-502 VLFADIVGFTEL
+502 VLFADLVGFTEL

-539 KYGVEKIKTIGD
+539 MYGVEKIKTIGD

-631 GFAGSIQVTDVT
+631 GLGGCIQVTDVT
-643 YELLKDKYLL
+643 YELLKDKYVF
-653 EKRGLIPVKGKG
+653 EKRGVIPVKGKG
-665 DMMTYWLLEK
+665 DMITYWLLEK
-675 ISPLTVDS
+675 K

>member
-1 MMNDHQLPATPRD
+1 MMNDHPLLPTLKD

-21 PDNLRLLST
+21 PDNLRLLSI
-30 MLAAHGYQVRKAING
+30 MLGSHGYQVRKAING
-45 QLALQAAQMS
+45 QLALQGAKIS

-70 GYQVCENLKK
+70 GYEVCEKLKLS
-80 IENTKD
+80 ENTKD

-92 SALDDVMEKVK
+92 SALDDVVEKVK

-161 RAQESVRFLLE
+161 RAEESVRFLLE

-186 LEVVLHQVGETIGW
+186 LEVILYQVAETIGW

-207 PDAEG
+207 PNAEG

-217 ARGWYASNTSMESFR
+217 ARGWYASNADMESFR
-232 TQSKQMTFPMNIG
+232 TQSEQLTFPMNIG

-252 SKQPEWLE
+252 SKEPEWVE
-260 DISRG
+260 DISQS
-265 YPHFIRSEIAL
+265 YPDFIRSEIAL
-276 SLGFK
+276 QIGFK
-281 AGFGVPILVG
+281 AGFCVPILIG
-291 DEVLAVLVFFKN
+291 DQVLAVLVFFKI
-303 SVCSKDARFIDV
+303 STCRKDAQFIDV
-315 FNAVGTQLGSLIQ
+315 FDAVATQLGSLVQ
-328 RKQAEESLR
+328 RKQAEELLR

-350 MEGIFQSSPSGRYL
+350 MEGIFQSTPSGRFL

-379 TELMSCI
+379 EELMSCI
-386 QDISQQLYVN
+386 ENISQQLYVD
-396 PQRRLEFVMAM
+396 PKRRLEFVANM

-412 VSGFESMVCRKDGS
+412 VLGFESMVCRKDGC

-435 AVRDTKGE
+435 AVRDLKGE

-463 LKFEQEQSEKLLLN
+463 LRFEQEQSEKLLLN

-496 SFADVS
+496 SFGEVS

-643 YELLKDKYLL
+643 YELLKDKYLF

-665 DMMTYWLLEK
+665 DMITYLL
-675 ISPLTVDS
+675 VDKR

>member
-1 MMNDHQLPATPRD
+1 MMNDHPLPAEPKD

-30 MLAAHGYQVRKAING
+30 MLTCYGYHVRKAING
-45 QLALQAAQMS
+45 QLALQGAEIS

-70 GYQVCENLKK
+70 GYQVCEKLKLSEK
-80 IENTKD
+80 TKD

-103 AFQVGG
+103 AFEVGG

-117 QVEEVLARVQNQ
+117 QIEEVLARVQNQ

-134 LQSKLQQQARELH
+134 LQSQLQLQARELH

-153 QAEIAERQ
+153 QQEIAERQ
-161 RAQESVRFLLE
+161 RAEESIRFLLE

-186 LEVVLHQVGETIGW
+186 LEVILHQVGQTIRW

-207 PDAEG
+207 PDAKG

-217 ARGWYASNTSMESFR
+217 APGWYASNARMDSFR
-232 TQSKQMTFPMNIG
+232 SQSEQLTFARNIG

-252 SKQPEWLE
+252 SKQPEWVE
-260 DISRG
+260 DISQG
-265 YPHFIRSEIAL
+265 YPHFRESQIAL
-276 SLGFK
+276 EIGFK

-291 DEVLAVLVFFKN
+291 DEVLAVLVFFKI
-303 SVCSKDARFIDV
+303 SSCRKDARFIDI
-315 FNAVGTQLGSLIQ
+315 FNAVATQLGSLIQ
-328 RKQAEESLR
+328 RKQAEELLR
-337 IAEERY
+337 IAQEKY

-350 MEGIFQSSPSGRYL
+350 MEGIFQSTPSGGYI
-364 SANPALAKLYGYDSP
+364 SANPALAKLYGYNSP
-379 TELMSCI
+379 EELMSDI
-386 QDISQQLYVN
+386 TNISQQLYVDAE
-396 PQRRLEFVMAM
+396 RRLEFVAAM
-407 DAENA
+407 EAENA
-412 VSGFESMVCRKDGS
+412 VSGFESMVCRKDGR

-435 AVRDTKGE
+435 AVRDAKGE
-443 LMYYEGTVSD
+443 LLYYEGTVSD
-453 ITERKSAQEA
+453 ITERKLAQEA
-463 LKFEQEQSEKLLLN
+463 LKVQQEQSEKLLLN

-486 LKAQQTTIAD
+486 LKAQQSTIAD

-539 KYGVEKIKTIGD
+539 NYGVEKIKTIGD
-551 AYMVVGGLPT
+551 AYMVVGGLPM

-579 KIAKLSAETGEKL
+579 KIAKLSADTGEKL

-621 VNVAARMEVT
+621 VNVAARMEAT
-631 GFAGSIQVTDVT
+631 GFAGRIQVTDVT

-653 EKRGLIPVKGKG
+653 EKRGVIQVKGKG
-665 DMMTYWLLEK
+665 NMMTYWLLEK
-675 ISPLTVDS
+675 K

>member
-1 MMNDHQLPATPRD
+1 MMNDNPLPAEPKD

-30 MLAAHGYQVRKAING
+30 MLTCYGYQVRKAING
-45 QLALQAAQMS
+45 QLALQGAEIS

-70 GYQVCENLKK
+70 GYQVCEKLKLSEK
-80 IENTKD
+80 TKD

-103 AFQVGG
+103 AFEVGG

-117 QVEEVLARVQNQ
+117 QIEEVLARVQNQ

-134 LQSKLQQQARELH
+134 LQSQLQLQARELH

-153 QAEIAERQ
+153 QQEIAERQ
-161 RAQESVRFLLE
+161 RAEESIRFLLE

-186 LEVVLHQVGETIGW
+186 LEVILHQVGETIGW

-212 TVLQS
+212 TVLQC
-217 ARGWYASNTSMESFR
+217 APGWYASNARMESFR
-232 TQSKQMTFPMNIG
+232 SQSEQLTFAKNIG

-252 SKQPEWLE
+252 SKQPEWVE
-260 DISRG
+260 DISQG
-265 YPHFIRSEIAL
+265 YPHFLESQIAL
-276 SLGFK
+276 ELGFK

-291 DEVLAVLVFFKN
+291 DEVLAVLVFFKI
-303 SVCSKDARFIDV
+303 SSCRKDARFIDI
-315 FNAVGTQLGSLIQ
+315 FNAVATQLGSLIQ
-328 RKQAEESLR
+328 RKQAEELLR
-337 IAEERY
+337 IAQEKY

-350 MEGIFQSSPSGRYL
+350 MEGIFQSTPSGGYI

-379 TELMSCI
+379 EELMSDI
-386 QDISQQLYVN
+386 KNISQQLYVDAE
-396 PQRRLEFVMAM
+396 RRLEFVAAM
-407 DAENA
+407 EADNA
-412 VSGFESMVCRKDGS
+412 VSGFESMVCRKDGR

-435 AVRDTKGE
+435 AVRDSKGE
-443 LMYYEGTVSD
+443 LLYYEGTVSD
-453 ITERKSAQEA
+453 ITERKLAQEA
-463 LKFEQEQSEKLLLN
+463 LKFQQEQSEKLLLN

-486 LKAQQTTIAD
+486 LKAKQSTIAD

-551 AYMVVGGLPT
+551 AYMVVGGLPM

-579 KIAKLSAETGEKL
+579 KIAKLCADTGEKL

-621 VNVAARMEVT
+621 VNVAARMEAT
-631 GFAGSIQVTDVT
+631 GFAGRIQVTDVT

-653 EKRGLIPVKGKG
+653 ERRGVIQVKGKG
-665 DMMTYWLLEK
+665 NMMTYWLLEK
-675 ISPLTVDS
+675 K

>member
-1 MMNDHQLPATPRD
+1 MMNDNPLPAEPKD

-30 MLAAHGYQVRKAING
+30 MLTCYGYHVRKAING
-45 QLALQAAQMS
+45 QLALQGAEIS

-70 GYQVCENLKK
+70 GYQVCEKLKLSEK
-80 IENTKD
+80 TKD

-103 AFQVGG
+103 AFEVGG

-117 QVEEVLARVQNQ
+117 QIEEVLARVQNQ

-134 LQSKLQQQARELH
+134 LQSQLQLQARELH

-153 QAEIAERQ
+153 QEEIAERQ
-161 RAQESVRFLLE
+161 RAEESIRFLLE

-186 LEVVLHQVGETIGW
+186 LEVILHQVGETIGW

-217 ARGWYASNTSMESFR
+217 APGWYASNARMDSFR
-232 TQSKQMTFPMNIG
+232 SQSEQLTFAMNIG

-252 SKQPEWLE
+252 SKQPEWVE
-260 DISRG
+260 DISQG
-265 YPHFIRSEIAL
+265 YPHFLESQIAL
-276 SLGFK
+276 EIGFK

-291 DEVLAVLVFFKN
+291 DEVLAVLVFFKI
-303 SVCSKDARFIDV
+303 SSGRKDARFIDI
-315 FNAVGTQLGSLIQ
+315 FNAVATQLGSLIQ
-328 RKQAEESLR
+328 RKQAEELLR
-337 IAEERY
+337 IAQEKY

-350 MEGIFQSSPSGRYL
+350 MEGIFQSTPSGGYI

-379 TELMSCI
+379 EELMSDI
-386 QDISQQLYVN
+386 KNISQQLYVDAE
-396 PQRRLEFVMAM
+396 RRLEFVAAM
-407 DAENA
+407 EADNA
-412 VSGFESMVCRKDGS
+412 VSGFESMVCRKDGR

-435 AVRDTKGE
+435 AVRDSKGE
-443 LMYYEGTVSD
+443 LLYYEGTVSD
-453 ITERKSAQEA
+453 ITERKLAQEA
-463 LKFEQEQSEKLLLN
+463 LKFQQEQSEKLLLN

-486 LKAQQTTIAD
+486 LKAKQSTIAD

-551 AYMVVGGLPT
+551 AYMVVGGLPM

-579 KIAKLSAETGEKL
+579 KIAKLSADTGEKL

-621 VNVAARMEVT
+621 VNVAARMEAT
-631 GFAGSIQVTDVT
+631 GFAGRIQVTDVT

-653 EKRGLIPVKGKG
+653 EKRGVIPVKGKG
-665 DMMTYWLLEK
+665 NMMTYWLLEK
-675 ISPLTVDS
+675 K

>member
-1 MMNDHQLPATPRD
+1 MMNDHRLPATPKD

-30 MLAAHGYQVRKAING
+30 MLTSYGYHVRKAING
-45 QLALQAAQMS
+45 HLALQGAQIS
-55 PPDLILLDINMPKMN
+55 PPDLILLDINMPQMN
-70 GYQVCENLKK
+70 GYEVCEQLKLSEK
-80 IENTKD
+80 TKD

-92 SALDDVMEKVK
+92 SALDDVLEKVK

-129 LSLRL
+129 LSLRS
-134 LQSKLQQQARELH
+134 LQSKLQLQARELH

-153 QAEIAERQ
+153 QEEIAERQ
-161 RAQESVRFLLE
+161 RAEESIRFLLE

-186 LEVVLHQVGETIGW
+186 LEVILHQVGETIGW

-207 PDAEG
+207 PDAEA

-217 ARGWYASNTSMESFR
+217 ARGWYASNARMDAFR
-232 TQSKQMTFPMNIG
+232 KQSEQLTFAMNIG

-252 SKQPEWLE
+252 SKQPEWVE
-260 DISRG
+260 DISKG
-265 YPHFIRSEIAL
+265 YPHFLRSKIAL
-276 SLGFK
+276 ELGFK

-291 DEVLAVLVFFKN
+291 NEVLAVLVFFKI
-303 SVCSKDARFIDV
+303 SSAGKDARFIDV

-328 RKQAEESLR
+328 RKQAEELLR
-337 IAEERY
+337 IAQEKY

-350 MEGIFQSSPSGRYL
+350 MEGIFQSTPSGGYL

-379 TELMSCI
+379 EELMSEI
-386 QDISQQLYVN
+386 KNIAQQLYVD
-396 PQRRLEFVMAM
+396 PERRLEFVAAM

-412 VSGFESMVCRKDGS
+412 VSGFESMVCRKDGR

-435 AVRDTKGE
+435 AVRDSKGE
-443 LMYYEGTVSD
+443 LLYYEGTVSD
-453 ITERKSAQEA
+453 ITERKLAQEA
-463 LKFEQEQSEKLLLN
+463 LKVQQEQSEKLLLN

-486 LKAQQTTIAD
+486 LKAEQSTIAD
-496 SFADVS
+496 SFAQVS

-561 PRDDHA
+561 PRQDHA

-579 KIAKLSAETGEKL
+579 KIAKLCAETGEKL

-621 VNVAARMEVT
+621 VNVAARMEAT

-643 YELLKDKYLL
+643 YELLKDKYLF
-653 EKRGLIPVKGKG
+653 ERRGVIPVKGKG
-665 DMMTYWLLEK
+665 DMMTYWLLGK
-675 ISPLTVDS
+675 K

>member
-1 MMNDHQLPATPRD
+1 MMNDNPLPAEPKD

-30 MLAAHGYQVRKAING
+30 MLTCYGYQVRKAING
-45 QLALQAAQMS
+45 QLALQGAEIS

-70 GYQVCENLKK
+70 GYQVCEKLKLSEK
-80 IENTKD
+80 TKD

-103 AFQVGG
+103 AFEVGG

-117 QVEEVLARVQNQ
+117 QIEEVLARVQNQ

-134 LQSKLQQQARELH
+134 LQSQLQLQARELH

-153 QAEIAERQ
+153 QQEIAERQ
-161 RAQESVRFLLE
+161 RAEESIRFLLE

-186 LEVVLHQVGETIGW
+186 LEVILHQVGETIRW

-217 ARGWYASNTSMESFR
+217 APGWYASNARMDSFR
-232 TQSKQMTFPMNIG
+232 SQSEQLTFARNIG

-252 SKQPEWLE
+252 SKQPEWIE
-260 DISRG
+260 NISQG
-265 YPHFIRSEIAL
+265 YPHFLENQIAL
-276 SLGFK
+276 EIGFK

-291 DEVLAVLVFFKN
+291 DEVLAVLVFFKVA
-303 SVCSKDARFIDV
+303 SCRKDARFIDI
-315 FNAVGTQLGSLIQ
+315 FNAVATQLGSLIQ
-328 RKQAEESLR
+328 RKQAEELLR
-337 IAEERY
+337 IAQEKY

-350 MEGIFQSSPSGRYL
+350 IAGIFQSTPSGGYI

-379 TELMSCI
+379 EELMSDI
-386 QDISQQLYVN
+386 TNISQQLYVDAE
-396 PQRRLEFVMAM
+396 RRLEFVAAM
-407 DAENA
+407 EADNA
-412 VSGFESMVCRKDGS
+412 VSGFESMVCRKDGR

-435 AVRDTKGE
+435 AVRDAKGE
-443 LMYYEGTVSD
+443 LLYYEGTVSD
-453 ITERKSAQEA
+453 ITERKLAQEA
-463 LKFEQEQSEKLLLN
+463 LKVQQEQSEKLLLN

-486 LKAQQTTIAD
+486 LKAQQSTIAD
-496 SFADVS
+496 SFGEVS

-539 KYGVEKIKTIGD
+539 KHGVEKIKTIGD
-551 AYMVVGGLPT
+551 AYMVVGGLPM

-579 KIAKLSAETGEKL
+579 KIAKLCADTGEKL

-621 VNVAARMEVT
+621 VNVAARMEAT
-631 GFAGSIQVTDVT
+631 GFAGRIQVTDVT
-643 YELLKDKYLL
+643 YELLKDKYLF
-653 EKRGLIPVKGKG
+653 ERRGVIPVKGKG

-675 ISPLTVDS
+675 K

>member
-1 MMNDHQLPATPRD
+1 MMNDEPLPATPRD

-30 MLAAHGYQVRKAING
+30 MLEAYGYQVRKAING
-45 QLALQAAQMS
+45 KLALQAAKMS
-55 PPDLILLDINMPKMN
+55 PPDLILLDINMPQMN
-70 GYQVCENLKK
+70 GYEVCENLKK
-80 IENTKD
+80 IEKTKD

-117 QVEEVLARVQNQ
+117 QVEEVLARVESQ

-134 LQSKLQQQARELH
+134 LQSKLEQQARELH

-153 QAEIAERQ
+153 QEEIVERQ
-161 RAQESVRFLLE
+161 RAQESIRFLLD
-172 TTRAIGEAVDFHSA
+172 TTRAIGESVDFNSA
-186 LEVVLHQVGETIGW
+186 LEVILHQVGETIGW
-200 DVGEAWI
+200 DLGEAWI
-207 PDAEG
+207 PNSKG
-212 TVLQS
+212 TALQS
-217 ARGWYASNTSMESFR
+217 ARGWYASSANMESFR
-232 TQSKQMTFPMNIG
+232 TQSEQLTFPMNIG

-252 SKQPEWLE
+252 SKQPEWVE
-260 DISRG
+260 DISQG
-265 YPHFIRSEIAL
+265 YPLFIRSKIAL
-276 SLGFK
+276 DIGFK

-291 DEVLAVLVFFKN
+291 DEVLAVLVFFKI
-303 SVCSKDARFIDV
+303 SPCRTDARFIDV
-315 FNAVGTQLGSLIQ
+315 FNAVGTQLGSLVK
-328 RKQAEESLR
+328 RKQAEELLR

-350 MEGIFQSSPSGRYL
+350 MEGIFQSTPSGVFL
-364 SANPALAKLYGYDSP
+364 SANPALAKMYGYDSP
-379 TELMSCI
+379 EALMSGI
-386 QDISQQLYVN
+386 KNISEQLYVDAEH
-396 PQRRLEFVMAM
+396 RLEFVAAM
-407 DAENA
+407 DAKNA
-412 VSGFESMVCRKDGS
+412 VSGFESMVCCQDGR

-435 AVRDTKGE
+435 AVRDSKGA

-453 ITERKSAQEA
+453 ITERKLAQEA
-463 LKFEQEQSEKLLLN
+463 LKTQQEKSEKLLLN
-477 ILPKPIAER
+477 ILPQAIAER
-486 LKAQQTTIAD
+486 LKAEESTIAD
-496 SFADVS
+496 SFAEVS

-561 PRDDHA
+561 PRNNHA

-592 AIRVGINSGPVVAG
+592 AIRIGINSGPVVAG

-621 VNVAARMEVT
+621 VNVASRMEGT
-631 GFAGSIQVTDVT
+631 GFAGRIQVTDVT
-643 YELLKDKYLL
+643 YELLKDQYLF
-653 EKRGLIPVKGKG
+653 EKRGMIPIKGKG

-675 ISPLTVDS
+675 ISQLTVDS

>member
-1 MMNDHQLPATPRD
+1 MMNDHPLPAAPQD

-30 MLAAHGYQVRKAING
+30 MLTCYGYHVRKAING
-45 QLALQAAQMS
+45 QLALQGAEIS

-70 GYQVCENLKK
+70 GYQVCEKLKLSEK
-80 IENTKD
+80 TKD

-103 AFQVGG
+103 AFEVGG

-117 QVEEVLARVQNQ
+117 QIEEVLARVQNQ

-134 LQSKLQQQARELH
+134 LQSQLQLQARELH

-153 QAEIAERQ
+153 QQEIAERQ
-161 RAQESVRFLLE
+161 RAEESIRFLLE
-172 TTRAIGEAVDFHSA
+172 TTRAIGEAVDFNSA
-186 LEVVLHQVGETIGW
+186 LEVILHQVGETIRW

-217 ARGWYASNTSMESFR
+217 APGWYASNARMESFR
-232 TQSKQMTFPMNIG
+232 SQSEQLTFAKNIG

-252 SKQPEWLE
+252 SKQPEWVE
-260 DISRG
+260 DISQG
-265 YPHFIRSEIAL
+265 YPHFLENQIAL
-276 SLGFK
+276 EIGFK

-291 DEVLAVLVFFKN
+291 DEVLAVLVFFKI
-303 SVCSKDARFIDV
+303 SSCRKDARFIDI
-315 FNAVGTQLGSLIQ
+315 FNAVATQLGSLIQ
-328 RKQAEESLR
+328 RKQAEELLR
-337 IAEERY
+337 IAQEKY

-350 MEGIFQSSPSGRYL
+350 IAGIFQSTPSGGYI

-379 TELMSCI
+379 EELMSDI
-386 QDISQQLYVN
+386 KNISQQLYVDAE
-396 PQRRLEFVMAM
+396 RRLEFVAAM
-407 DAENA
+407 EADNA
-412 VSGFESMVCRKDGS
+412 VSGFESMVCRKDGR

-435 AVRDTKGE
+435 AVRDAKGE
-443 LMYYEGTVSD
+443 LLYYEGTVSD
-453 ITERKSAQEA
+453 ITERKLAQEA
-463 LKFEQEQSEKLLLN
+463 LKVQQEQSEKLLLN

-486 LKAQQTTIAD
+486 LKAKQSTIAD

-551 AYMVVGGLPT
+551 AYMVVGGLPM

-579 KIAKLSAETGEKL
+579 KIAKLCADTGEKL

-621 VNVAARMEVT
+621 VNVAARMEAT
-631 GFAGSIQVTDVT
+631 GFAGRIQVTDVT

-653 EKRGLIPVKGKG
+653 ERRGVIQVKGKG
-665 DMMTYWLLEK
+665 NMMTYWLLEK
-675 ISPLTVDS
+675 K

>member
-1 MMNDHQLPATPRD
+1 MMNDHPLPAEPKD

-30 MLAAHGYQVRKAING
+30 MLTCYGYHVRKAING
-45 QLALQAAQMS
+45 QLALQGAEIS

-70 GYQVCENLKK
+70 GYQVCEKLKLSEK
-80 IENTKD
+80 TKD

-103 AFQVGG
+103 AFEVGG

-117 QVEEVLARVQNQ
+117 QIEEVLARVQNQ

-134 LQSKLQQQARELH
+134 LQSQLQLQARELH

-153 QAEIAERQ
+153 QEEIAERQ
-161 RAQESVRFLLE
+161 RAEESIRFLLE
-172 TTRAIGEAVDFHSA
+172 TTRAIGEAVDFNSA
-186 LEVVLHQVGETIGW
+186 LEVILHQVGQTIRW

-217 ARGWYASNTSMESFR
+217 APGWYASNARMDSFR
-232 TQSKQMTFPMNIG
+232 SQSEKLTFARNIG

-252 SKQPEWLE
+252 SKQPEWVE
-260 DISRG
+260 DISQG
-265 YPHFIRSEIAL
+265 YPHFMESQIAL
-276 SLGFK
+276 EIGFK

-291 DEVLAVLVFFKN
+291 DEVLAVLVFFKI
-303 SVCSKDARFIDV
+303 SSCRKDARFIDI
-315 FNAVGTQLGSLIQ
+315 FNAVATQLGSLIQ
-328 RKQAEESLR
+328 RKQAEELLR
-337 IAEERY
+337 IAQEKY

-350 MEGIFQSSPSGRYL
+350 MEGIFQSTPSAGYI

-379 TELMSCI
+379 EELMSDI
-386 QDISQQLYVN
+386 KNISQQLYVDAE
-396 PQRRLEFVMAM
+396 RRLEFVAAM
-407 DAENA
+407 EADNA
-412 VSGFESMVCRKDGS
+412 VSGFESMVCRKDGR

-435 AVRDTKGE
+435 AVRDSKGE
-443 LMYYEGTVSD
+443 LLYYEGTVSD
-453 ITERKSAQEA
+453 ITERKLAQEA

-486 LKAQQTTIAD
+486 LKAQQSTIAD

-539 KYGVEKIKTIGD
+539 NYGVEKIKTIGD
-551 AYMVVGGLPT
+551 AYMVVGGLPM

-579 KIAKLSAETGEKL
+579 KIAKLCADTGEKL

-621 VNVAARMEVT
+621 VNVAARMEAT
-631 GFAGSIQVTDVT
+631 GFAGRIQVTDVT
-643 YELLKDKYLL
+643 YELLKDKYLF
-653 EKRGLIPVKGKG
+653 ERRGVIPVKGKG
-665 DMMTYWLLEK
+665 NMMTYWLLEK
-675 ISPLTVDS
+675 K